1 MRYVCSVCGYIYDEA
16 REKQAFSELPDSWR
30 CPVCKA
36 AKTVFVPEKKAD
48 EPKKTAA
55 VLVSPV
61 PAAGPVSEEEGME
74 KLSVGELSALCSNP
88 VSYTHL
94 DVYKRQAVACMIV
107 IGLVLKFTN
116 LRLYTQAVGINENS
130 SRLNGLNPVFIK
142 ILSLSLIHI

>member
-36 AKTVFVPEKKAD
+36 VKTVFVPEKKAD

-74 KLSVGELSALCSNP
+74 KLSVGELSALCSNLARAAR
-88 VSYTHL
+88 SSIRT
-94 DVYKRQAVACMIV
+94 R
-107 IGLVLKFTN
+107 
-116 LRLYTQAVGINENS
+116 RLPCSASLQS
-130 SRLNGLNPVFIK
+130 
-142 ILSLSLIHI
+142 ILLL